1 MERWEREGDVDTN
14 AVVMNPL
21 HAAGI
26 KVGVGGASDRLSS
39 ESDRTDDRVSQTA
52 HEMTGSV

>member
-1 MERWEREGDVDTN
+1 
-14 AVVMNPL
+14 MNPL